1 MVGVCGVDGVLKG
14 AEMIDA
20 LIDVAGLLL
29 VVFVAA
35 LAVVAF
41 LLKFG
46 GKKNV

>member
-1 MVGVCGVDGVLKG
+1 
-14 AEMIDA
+14 MIDI
-20 LIDVAGLLL
+20 LIDLSGLLL